1 MASNAVASGPVISL
15 ELEKPRH
22 QNYYKSGDV
31 LKGIL
36 SVEIPFDLQHQGI
49 KVTLTGTVINKS
61 QEMYFGGASTG
72 MLQVGA

>member
-22 QNYYKSGDV
+22 QNWYQSGDK

-36 SVEIPFDLQHQGI
+36 SIEIPFEL
-49 KVTLTGTVINKS
+49 
-61 QEMYFGGASTG
+61 
-72 MLQVGA
+72 